1 MDQDTFCCL
10 TPLFRGVAMAKVTP
24 NAAAADVEDGSGLP
38 TPESPPLPT
47 TLAVMKALSN
57 SSNCFP
63 ISCWMNGCEW

>member
-10 TPLFRGVAMAKVTP
+10 SPLFRGVAMAKVTP
-24 NAAAADVEDGSGLP
+24 NAAADVEKGSGLP

-57 SSNCFP
+57 GMQDESND
-63 ISCWMNGCEW
+63 EWL